1 MNKKLKV
8 AILSNG
14 FSQHTLNRLNL
25 FCDYPQLALYFL
37 HQSAQMKN
45 NSKLTNERF
54 YQFNIKKGKNTFEKG
69 LIGLNIIIQN
79 VLNLV
84 KINPD
89 VIFIMYGEKLSLLSA
104 ILSGKPY
111 VISAWGGDFLID
123 QGAQKSWKD
132 RMILSWG
139 VKKASHIFAVSEELV
154 NTISILRGNNKL
166 PQIQQL
172 FYGINLN
179 LYPFNNNSK
188 MDSFEIYAPRW
199 CRPEYNLLGLLES
212 FKALKNLNSKATLL
226 FRNTDLNDSEIS
238 RQYYNEAL
246 DFIEKNN
253 LNNSTD
259 IIGVLS
265 ENDHIKSLE
274 NTSVIISLAPSDGT
288 PVTILEAMAL
298 GKIVVCG
305 RINSLEKLIDDGK
318 TGFLVDINNPEEIA
332 QKLYYIEQN
341 FLVLQKEIGQNA
353 RKFVEQY
360 ANIHR
365 EVDIYVSK
373 FEEFVSPSIKLS

>member
-14 FSQHTLNRLNL
+14 ISQHTLNRLNL
-25 FCDYPQLALYFL
+25 FCAYPQLDLYFL

-45 NSKLTNERF
+45 NSMLPNERF
-54 YQFNIKKGKNTFEKG
+54 YQFNVKKGKNTFERG

-123 QGAQKSWKD
+123 QGAQKTWKD

-139 VKKASHIFAVSEELV
+139 VNKSSYIFAVSEELV
-154 NTISILRGNNKL
+154 NTISILRENNKL

-172 FYGINLN
+172 FYGINLI

-188 MDSFEIYAPRW
+188 IDSFEIYAPRW
-199 CRPEYNLLGLLES
+199 CRPEYNLMGLLES

-238 RQYYNEAL
+238 RQYYKEAL

-259 IIGVLS
+259 TIGVLS
-265 ENDHIKSLE
+265 ENDNIKSLE

-305 RINSLEKLIDDGK
+305 RINSLEKLIEDGK

-353 RKFVEQY
+353 RKFVEQH

-365 EVDIYVSK
+365 EVDVYVSK
-373 FEEFVSPSIKLS
+373 FEELVSSSRKLS

>member
-14 FSQHTLNRLNL
+14 ISQHTLNRLNL
-25 FCDYPQLALYFL
+25 FCTYPQLDLYFL

-45 NSKLTNERF
+45 NSKLPNERF
-54 YQFNIKKGKNTFEKG
+54 YQFNVKKGKNTFERG

-123 QGAQKSWKD
+123 QGAQKTWKD
-132 RMILSWG
+132 RMILNWG
-139 VKKASHIFAVSEELV
+139 VKKASHVFAVSEELV
-154 NTISILRGNNKL
+154 STISILRENNKL

-188 MDSFEIYAPRW
+188 IDSFEIYAPRW
-199 CRPEYNLLGLLES
+199 CRPEYNLMGLLES

-226 FRNTDLNDSEIS
+226 FRNTDMNDSDVS
-238 RQYYNEAL
+238 RQYFKEAL

-253 LNNSTD
+253 LNNSTST
-259 IIGVLS
+259 IGVLS

-274 NTSVIISLAPSDGT
+274 NAAIIISLAPSDGT

-365 EVDIYVSK
+365 EVDVYVSK
-373 FEEFVSPSIKLS
+373 FEEFASPSKNIS

>member
-14 FSQHTLNRLNL
+14 ISQHTLNRLNL
-25 FCDYPQLALYFL
+25 FCAYPQLDLYFL

-45 NSKLTNERF
+45 NSKLTNEKF
-54 YQFNIKKGKNTFEKG
+54 YQFNIKKGKNTFERG

-139 VKKASHIFAVSEELV
+139 VKRASHIFAVSEELV

-188 MDSFEIYAPRW
+188 IDSFEIYAPRW

-226 FRNTDLNDSEIS
+226 FRNTDLNYSDVS
-238 RQYYNEAL
+238 RQYYKEAL

-253 LNNSTD
+253 LNNSTST
-259 IIGVLS
+259 IGVLS

-274 NTSVIISLAPSDGT
+274 NASVIISLAPSDGT

-305 RINSLEKLIDDGK
+305 RINSLEKLIEDGK
-318 TGFLVDINNPEEIA
+318 TGFLLDINNPEEIA

-353 RKFVEQY
+353 RKFVEQH

-373 FEEFVSPSIKLS
+373 FEELASSSRKLF

>member
-14 FSQHTLNRLNL
+14 ISQHTLNRLNL
-25 FCDYPQLALYFL
+25 FCAHPQLDLYFL

-45 NSKLTNERF
+45 NSKLPNERF
-54 YQFNIKKGKNTFEKG
+54 YQFNVKKGKNTFERG

-79 VLNLV
+79 VLNLI

-89 VIFIMYGEKLSLLSA
+89 VIFIMYGEKLAIVSAMLSRKLY
-104 ILSGKPY
+104 I
-111 VISAWGGDFLID
+111 ISAWGGDFLID

-139 VKKASHIFAVSEELV
+139 VKKSSHIFAVSEELV
-154 NTISILRGNNKL
+154 NTISILRENNKL

-179 LYPFNNNSK
+179 LYPFNNNPIPGSL
-188 MDSFEIYAPRW
+188 EIYAPRW
-199 CRPEYNLLGLLES
+199 CRPEYNLLALLEA

-226 FRNTDLNDSEIS
+226 FRNTDMNDSEIS
-238 RQYYNEAL
+238 KDYFKKAL

-253 LNNSTD
+253 MNNSTST
-259 IIGVLS
+259 IGVLS

-274 NTSVIISLAPSDGT
+274 NASVIISLAPSDGT

-353 RKFVEQY
+353 RKFVEQR
-360 ANIHR
+360 ANIYR
-365 EVDIYVSK
+365 EVDVYVSK
-373 FEEFVSPSIKLS
+373 FEELASSSKTLS

>member
-14 FSQHTLNRLNL
+14 ISQHTLNRLNL
-25 FCDYPQLALYFL
+25 FCAYPQLDLYFL

-45 NSKLTNERF
+45 NSKLTNEKF
-54 YQFNIKKGKNTFEKG
+54 YQFNIKKGKNTFERG

-111 VISAWGGDFLID
+111 VISSWGGDFLID

-139 VKKASHIFAVSEELV
+139 VKRASHIFAVSEELV

-188 MDSFEIYAPRW
+188 IDSFEIYAPRW

-238 RQYYNEAL
+238 RQYFKEAL

-259 IIGVLS
+259 TIGVLS

-353 RKFVEQY
+353 RKFVEQH

-365 EVDIYVSK
+365 EVDVYVSK
-373 FEEFVSPSIKLS
+373 FEEFASSSKTNS

>member
-14 FSQHTLNRLNL
+14 ISQHTLNRLNL
-25 FCDYPQLALYFL
+25 FCEYPQLDVYFL

-45 NSKLTNERF
+45 NSKVPNERF
-54 YQFNIKKGKNTFEKG
+54 YQFNVKKGKNTFERG
-69 LIGLNIIIQN
+69 LIGLNIIKQN
-79 VLNLV
+79 VLNLLQI
-84 KINPD
+84 KPD
-89 VIFIMYGEKLSLLSA
+89 IIFIMYGEKLSLVSA
-104 ILSGKPY
+104 LLSGKPY

-123 QGAQKSWKD
+123 QGAQKTWKD
-132 RMILSWG
+132 KMILQWG
-139 VKKASHIFAVSEELV
+139 VKKAVHIFAVSEELV
-154 NTISILRGNNKL
+154 STISILRGNNKL

-179 LYPFNNNSK
+179 LYAFNNSPK
-188 MDSFEIYAPRW
+188 IDSFEIYAPRW
-199 CRPEYNLLGLLES
+199 CRPEYNLLGLLEA
-212 FKALKNLNSKATLL
+212 FNLLKKMNSGATLL
-226 FRNTDLNDSEIS
+226 FRSTDVNDSDIS
-238 RQYYNEAL
+238 RQYYKEAL

-341 FLVLQKEIGQNA
+341 FGVLQKEIGQNA

-365 EVDIYVSK
+365 EVDVYVSK
-373 FEEFVSPSIKLS
+373 FEELASSSKNIS

>member
-1 MNKKLKV
+1 
-8 AILSNG
+8 
-14 FSQHTLNRLNL
+14 
-25 FCDYPQLALYFL
+25 
-37 HQSAQMKN
+37 
-45 NSKLTNERF
+45 
-54 YQFNIKKGKNTFEKG
+54 
-69 LIGLNIIIQN
+69 
-79 VLNLV
+79 
-84 KINPD
+84 
-89 VIFIMYGEKLSLLSA
+89 MYGEKLSLVSA
-104 ILSGKPY
+104 MVSGKSY
-111 VISAWGGDFLID
+111 IISAWGGDFLID
-123 QGAQKSWKD
+123 QGAQKTWKD
-132 RMILSWG
+132 RMILNWG
-139 VKKASHIFAVSEELV
+139 VKKAAHIFAVSEELANV
-154 NTISILRGNNKL
+154 ISFLRGNNTL

-179 LYPFNNNSK
+179 LYSFNKNAIPGQ
-188 MDSFEIYAPRW
+188 FEIYAPRW
-199 CRPEYNLLGLLES
+199 CRPEYNLLGLLEA
-212 FKALKNLNSKATLL
+212 FKELKNLNSKATLL

-238 RQYYNEAL
+238 RQYFKEAL

-253 LNNSTD
+253 LNNSTST
-259 IIGVLS
+259 IGVLS

-365 EVDIYVSK
+365 EVDVYVSK
-373 FEEFVSPSIKLS
+373 FEELASSSKTLS

>member
-14 FSQHTLNRLNL
+14 ISQHTLNRLNL
-25 FCDYPQLALYFL
+25 FCAYPQLDLYFL

-45 NSKLTNERF
+45 NSKLPNERF
-54 YQFNIKKGKNTFEKG
+54 YQFNVKKGKNTFERG

-123 QGAQKSWKD
+123 QGAQKTWKD

-139 VKKASHIFAVSEELV
+139 VNKSSHIFAVSEELV
-154 NTISILRGNNKL
+154 STISILRGNNKL

-188 MDSFEIYAPRW
+188 IDSFEIYAPRW
-199 CRPEYNLLGLLES
+199 CRPEYNLLGLLEA

-226 FRNTDLNDSEIS
+226 FRNTDLNDSDVS
-238 RQYYNEAL
+238 RQYFKEAL
-246 DFIEKNN
+246 HFIERHN

-259 IIGVLS
+259 TIGVLA
-265 ENDHIKSLE
+265 ENEHIKSLE
-274 NTSVIISLAPSDGT
+274 NASVIISLAPSDGT

-353 RKFVEQY
+353 RKFVEQH

-365 EVDIYVSK
+365 ELDVYVSK
-373 FEEFVSPSIKLS
+373 FEEFISSSKTNS